1 MNLQA
6 EVRTS
11 VGTGSAKRARRAGLV
26 PTTLFGQELDAPVSL
41 TVNARDLEMLLRREG
56 VNAVFDLEYDGKTQ
70 RVYVNNFD
78 KAALRDEFLS
88 LELQAISA
96 DQKLEVEVPV
106 FLINE
111 EAIKDGIASLVS
123 NTLLVEAR
131 ADNIPAS
138 IDIDVG
144 EMEIGDVLNVE
155 DVHVDDG
162 VEILAEADTPV
173 VTIMVVSDEEME
185 SDVDADADL
194 AEPEVI
200 GETDE
205 EE

>member
-56 VNAVFDLEYDGKTQ
+56 VNAVFDLDYDGKTQ

-111 EAIKDGIASLVS
+111 EVIKEGIASLVS

-155 DVHVDDG
+155 DVKVDDG

-173 VTIMVVSDEEME
+173 VTIMVVSDEDME
-185 SDVDADADL
+185 SDVDADADM